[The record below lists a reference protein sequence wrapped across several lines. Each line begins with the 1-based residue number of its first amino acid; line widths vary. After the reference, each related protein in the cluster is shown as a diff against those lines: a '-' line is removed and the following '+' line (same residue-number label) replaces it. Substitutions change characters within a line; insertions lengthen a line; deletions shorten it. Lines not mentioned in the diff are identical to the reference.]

1 MSKKNKIF
9 LNCTE
14 ANHTCNKTQ
23 YNDASLFEKIKL
35 NLHLLYC
42 RACRKYSSNNAKLT
56 KVMNNPEIEFLNTSE
71 KDNLKIKFDQELAKQ
86 D

>member
-23 YNDASLFEKIKL
+23 YNDASFFEKIKL

-56 KVMNNPEIEFLNTSE
+56 KVMYESELEFLNTSE
-71 KDNLKIKFDQELAKQ
+71 KDSLKNNFDKELTKQ